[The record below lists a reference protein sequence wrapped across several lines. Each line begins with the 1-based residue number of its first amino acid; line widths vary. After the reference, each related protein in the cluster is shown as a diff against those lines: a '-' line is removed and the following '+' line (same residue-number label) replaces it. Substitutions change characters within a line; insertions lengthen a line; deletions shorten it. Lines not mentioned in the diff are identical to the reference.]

1 MQKQK
6 QKAVRNA
13 KILGTSG
20 YMYDLFIMWSR
31 RNCDSPKNKHATK
44 HFRGTEFPVIKSFEP
59 DEDWKWCYVDETF
72 VKFLSTGEFILSK
85 LRTLLTFAR

>member
-13 KILGTSG
+13 KILGMSG
-20 YMYDLFIMWSR
+20 YIYDLFIMWSCW
-31 RNCDSPKNKHATK
+31 NCDSSKNKHAAK
-44 HFRGTEFPVIKSFEP
+44 HFRGTELPVIKSFEP